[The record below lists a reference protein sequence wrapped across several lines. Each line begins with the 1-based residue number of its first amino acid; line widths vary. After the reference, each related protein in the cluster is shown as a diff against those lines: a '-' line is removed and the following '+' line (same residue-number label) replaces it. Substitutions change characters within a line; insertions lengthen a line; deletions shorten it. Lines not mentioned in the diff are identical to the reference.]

1 MTQREPHRRSLH
13 LTGVHHSAPIP
24 LAARVGNM
32 VFSSAIM
39 GADPSTGKW
48 PEDAAEQVKFAF
60 RNMVSVIQLGGGQAG
75 DIGRVALL
83 IDNEGVRKLIDPVW
97 LEWFP
102 DEFDR
107 PARHIVC
114 SPLRSGI
121 VIQIEFIA
129 VLKPQRRT
137 RSAS

>member
-1 MTQREPHRRSLH
+1 MTVREPHRRSLH
-13 LTGVHHSAPIP
+13 VAGVRHSAPIP

-39 GADPSTGKW
+39 GADPRTGTW
-48 PEDAAEQVKFAF
+48 PEDPVEQVRWAF
-60 RNMVSVIQLGGGQAG
+60 RNMASVIKEGGGQVD
-75 DIGRVALL
+75 DIGRVTVFV
-83 IDNEGVRKLIDPVW
+83 DNEGIRKLIDPVW

-114 SPLRSGI
+114 APLRSGL
-121 VIQIEFIA
+121 VIQIEFVA
-129 VLKPQRRT
+129 VLKPC
-137 RSAS
+137 SE